1 LIDCVSEHIHLALRY
16 LIVNTIHS
24 LKCLL
29 STDIKEYQ
37 ETLSDTEKNNKI
49 KEYSILLSYLYD
61 TLRILLLNLLSSHVD
76 NYRDN
81 LVIEHTVSLLIL
93 LINYLYEI
101 YSYNSYKDQ
110 LPRYNLHVVEYIQKL
125 FEVVL
130 KTFKEIC
137 KFNTTIKLNFEKILE
152 RLAEKPSN
160 KGAMIYIL
168 SFMYHIVNNEY
179 TVETFIEHMTKVHP
193 LPVIDVYND
202 IESNSKGQV
211 IKLGHLCSDRNFLQ
225 YAIEIGMTT
234 NNDWILTNCVNLVL
248 SIQRCYINK
257 TKLKI
262 YEQINDDILNIIN
275 STFNRLSKVNSKIL
289 EDKVYLS
296 LIFLG
301 S

>member
-29 STDIKEYQ
+29 SSDVKEYQ

-49 KEYSILLSYLYD
+49 KEYTILLGYLYD
-61 TLRILLLNLLSSHVD
+61 ILRILLLNLLSSHVD
-76 NYRDN
+76 NYRDT

-101 YSYNSYKDQ
+101 YSFNSKDQ
-110 LPRYNLHVVEYIQKL
+110 FPRYNLHVVEYIQKL

-137 KFNTTIKLNFEKILE
+137 KFNTTIKLNFEKIME
-152 RLAEKPSN
+152 RLAEKPCN

-168 SFMYHIVNNEY
+168 AFMYHIVNNEY
-179 TVETFIEHMTKVHP
+179 TVETFIEHMTKIHP
-193 LPVIDVYND
+193 LPVNDVYNE
-202 IESNSKGQV
+202 IESNVKGQV
-211 IKLGHLCSDRNFLQ
+211 IRLGHLCWERNFLQ
-225 YAIEIGMTT
+225 YIIEIAMST
-234 NNDWILTNCVNLVL
+234 NNEWILNNCVDLIL
-248 SIQRCYINK
+248 SLERCYINK
-257 TKLKI
+257 SKLKI

-275 STFNRLSKVNSKIL
+275 NTFSKISKVNSKIL
-289 EDKVYLS
+289 EDKVS
-296 LIFLG
+296 FN
-301 S
+301 